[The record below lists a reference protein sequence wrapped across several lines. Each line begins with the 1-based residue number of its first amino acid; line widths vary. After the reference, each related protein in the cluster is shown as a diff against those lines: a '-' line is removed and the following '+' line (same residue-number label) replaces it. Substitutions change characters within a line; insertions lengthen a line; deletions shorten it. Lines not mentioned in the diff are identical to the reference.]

1 MWEMQDENYINIFC
15 KFVGKLV
22 QDGKLTVKE
31 GFAVLRIFEP
41 ECEKIT
47 SRHDLINFIDTK
59 LGYYWELKAL
69 RQQLADPNHKFI

>member
-1 MWEMQDENYINIFC
+1 MQDENYINIFC

-31 GFAVLRIFEP
+31 GFAVFRIFEP
-41 ECEKIT
+41 ECEKIK
-47 SRHDLINFIDTK
+47 SRQDLINFIDTK
-59 LGYYWELKAL
+59 LGYYWEIKVL